1 MTLQTTLL
9 EIIYTSLIIFP
20 SLFIYVK
27 TKKLYDFSKY
37 KGIRYFS
44 NAFLFFTLA
53 FLVRLVYFTSG
64 NYQDS
69 ILSFLFYKNY
79 LLILFEF
86 LFLLP
91 GFYFLMCLL
100 HKHIIKL
107 NKSKQYLILS
117 SFILIFL
124 FVSII
129 DYLFYTF
136 LLMYIVNII
145 IFFFNSIISYKN
157 YLKKK
162 TLYGQIFSISMM
174 LLLFAWTLNFATQ
187 NILQKLP
194 VLRYY
199 VYLINIIAV
208 IIILVVVNKLTKDF

>member
-27 TKKLYDFSKY
+27 TKKLYDFSKSE
-37 KGIRYFS
+37 GIRYFS

-53 FLVRLVYFTSG
+53 FLVRLIYFTLN
-64 NYQDS
+64 NYQGS
-69 ILSFLFYKNY
+69 IFSFLLYNNY
-79 LLILFEF
+79 ILILFEF

-91 GFYFLMCLL
+91 GFYFLMSLL
-100 HKHIIKL
+100 HKYIIKL
-107 NKSKQYLILS
+107 NKSKKDLIFS
-117 SFILIFL
+117 SFILLFL
-124 FVSII
+124 LISII

-136 LLMYIVNII
+136 LLMYIANII
-145 IFFFNSIISYKN
+145 IFFFNSHISFKN

-174 LLLFAWTLNFATQ
+174 LLLFAWILNFATQ

-199 VYLINIIAV
+199 VYLINVIAV
-208 IIILVVVNKLTKDF
+208 IIILVIVNKLTKDF